1 MVIKMMS
8 STGTYVPPDV
18 STVKTLNKVSQ
29 IIALILGIGL
39 IILGIITLIFIV
51 GILYLILGII
61 NLLIFYEIR
70 EIDSLIDLQRYN
82 DAKNKTFVWMIIGF
96 ILSGVIVG
104 IILLIA
110 WIKYDDIIRAVQQSY
125 MQQGPVPPT
134 PPPQ

>member
-1 MVIKMMS
+1 MMS
-8 STGTYVPPDV
+8 STSTYVPPDV
-18 STVKTLNKVSQ
+18 STVKTLNKVTQ
-29 IIALILGIGL
+29 IIALIYGIML
-39 IILGIITLIFIV
+39 IIFGILALIFIF
-51 GILYLILGII
+51 GILFLIWGII
-61 NLLIFYEIR
+61 NLIIFYEIR

>member
-1 MVIKMMS
+1 MMS

-18 STVKTLNKVSQ
+18 STVKTLNKVTQ
-29 IIALILGIGL
+29 IIALIYGIML
-39 IILGIITLIFIV
+39 IIFGILALIFIF
-51 GILYLILGII
+51 GILFLIWGII
-61 NLLIFYEIR
+61 NLIIFYEIR

-110 WIKYDDIIRAVQQSY
+110 WIKYDDIIRAVQHSY

>member
-1 MVIKMMS
+1 MMS

-29 IIALILGIGL
+29 IIALILGIML
-39 IILGIITLIFIV
+39 IIFGILALIFIF
-51 GILYLILGII
+51 GILFLIWGII
-61 NLLIFYEIR
+61 NLIIFYEIR

>member
-1 MVIKMMS
+1 MIKMMS

-29 IIALILGIGL
+29 IIALILGIIL
-39 IILGIITLIFIV
+39 IILGALSLIIIV
-51 GILYLILGII
+51 GIVPLIFGII
-61 NLLIFYEIR
+61 DLLIFYEIR

>member
-1 MVIKMMS
+1 MMS

-51 GILYLILGII
+51 GILFLIWGIV
-61 NLLIFYEIR
+61 NLIIFYEIR

>member
-8 STGTYVPPDV
+8 STGTYVPQDV

-96 ILSGVIVG
+96 LSGIIVG

>member
-51 GILYLILGII
+51 GILFLIWGIV
-61 NLLIFYEIR
+61 NLIIFYEIR